1 MNFDSLTTILPA
13 WALQEV
19 TLRRAQPAGITAACA
34 ALDREHYLRAPQIT
48 KPDPMDS
55 AQANLP
61 VLTRPASGQNG
72 RSCSCESIQLQMYQ
86 TPCMP
91 SPHEL
96 PIYELE
102 DRLIAAVRAQGRLIV
117 QAPTGSGKS
126 TQVPQMLLNHGL
138 LGAGEVVVLQP
149 RRLAARMLA
158 KRVAEEVGTK
168 LGDVVGYQIRLD
180 SRVSKAT
187 RIRFVTE
194 GILLRQMSFDQSLRG
209 ISAIIFDEFHERHLY
224 GDISLAR
231 AVQIQQTI
239 RPDLKIIVMSA
250 TLDAAMLKTY
260 LAPCDVLTSQ
270 GRTFP
275 VVIEYLPKTVDFEHD
290 PVWVVA
296 TRECERLAASS
307 TGDILVFMPGAFE
320 ISRTVQDVQGSHALR
335 GFLCYPLH
343 GELPPE
349 QQDRA
354 VARYD
359 TRKII
364 VSTNVA
370 ETSLTID
377 GVMAV
382 VDCGLARVARYDPQR
397 GINTLLIEKI
407 SVASSDQRAG
417 RAGRTAPGVCVRLW
431 TEREHAQRPL
441 QELPEVKRLD
451 LAEVVLTLKAA
462 EIDDIANFPWL
473 EKPEP
478 KALERAEGLLEDLG
492 AVGRV
497 VPDEP
502 ETVGGPS
509 GPALPVKFTRITET
523 GRRMLRFPMHPRYAR
538 MFLAAQDY
546 GCVRSVALMA
556 ALTQGRNFLL
566 RNVDKRTAE
575 AREELFGEEHESDFF
590 LLMRAWRYADKA
602 GYNQDAC
609 RRLGIHVQGV
619 RQVGPLFQ
627 QFLEIAQ
634 AEGLDVAEKRIDG
647 VAVRKCV
654 LVGFSDHLARRLD
667 GGTLRCELV
676 HKRRGV
682 LARESCIDQAPLLV
696 AAEITE
702 IESRGEVNV
711 LLNLCTA
718 IEEAWLKEIFPA
730 DFQDAGGVLYDEHAK
745 RVLARKER
753 RFRDLVLES
762 KQTAEEPPEG
772 EAAVLLAREVT
783 AGRIVLTEWD
793 EAVEQWIIR
802 VNCLA
807 KWWPEL
813 EVNPITAAD
822 RATLIEQICYGS
834 YGARELKDKPVMP
847 VLRDWLL
854 AAQLAVLDDYLP
866 ERLVMAN
873 GRKARLTYTKD
884 GPPVL
889 SARIQELYGVNSTF
903 TLGHGRVPVKIEV
916 LAPNQRPIQV
926 TEDLSNF
933 WREQYPKIKT
943 ELSRRYPRHE
953 WR

>member
-1 MNFDSLTTILPA
+1 M
-13 WALQEV
+13 
-19 TLRRAQPAGITAACA
+19 
-34 ALDREHYLRAPQIT
+34 
-48 KPDPMDS
+48 PDPR
-55 AQANLP
+55 Q
-61 VLTRPASGQNG
+61 
-72 RSCSCESIQLQMYQ
+72 
-86 TPCMP
+86 
-91 SPHEL
+91 L

-102 DRLIAAVRAQGRLIV
+102 QKLVDSLRAQGRLIV

-138 LGAGEVVVLQP
+138 LGERGEVVVLQP

-158 KRVAEEVGTK
+158 KRVAEEVGTR

-180 SRVSKAT
+180 SRVSEAT

-194 GILLRQMSFDQSLRG
+194 GILLRQMSFDPTLRG
-209 ISAIIFDEFHERHLY
+209 ISAIVFDEFHERHLY

-231 AVQIQQTI
+231 AIQIQQTR
-239 RPDLKIIVMSA
+239 RPDLKLVVMSA
-250 TLDAAMLKTY
+250 TLDAALLKDY
-260 LAPCDVLTSQ
+260 LAPCEVLTSQ

-275 VVIEYLPKTVDFEHD
+275 VRIDYLPKTVNFEHD
-290 PVWVVA
+290 PVWAVA
-296 TRECERLAASS
+296 ARECERIAAQT
-307 TGDILVFMPGAFE
+307 TGDLLVFMPGAFE
-320 ISRTVQDVQGSHALR
+320 ISRTVQEIQGSHALR
-335 GFLCYPLH
+335 GFACFPLH

-349 QQDRA
+349 AQDRA
-354 VARYD
+354 VARYEA
-359 TRKII
+359 RKII

-377 GVMAV
+377 GVTAV
-382 VDCGLARVARYDPQR
+382 VDSGLARVARYDPHR

-417 RAGRTAPGVCVRLW
+417 RAGRTAPGVCLRLW

-462 EIDDIANFPWL
+462 GIDDIYGFPWL

-478 KALERAEGLLEDLG
+478 KALERAETLLGDLG
-492 AVGRV
+492 ALHGVGLVSDR
-497 VPDEP
+497 
-502 ETVGGPS
+502 PS
-509 GPALPVKFTRITET
+509 STTATGNLTGAGHRPALLKITDV

-538 MFLAAQDY
+538 MFLAAQEY

-566 RNVDKRTAE
+566 RGVDRRTEE
-575 AREELFGEEHESDFF
+575 AREEIFGAESESDFF
-590 LLMRAWRYADKA
+590 LLMRAWRYAEKA
-602 GYNQDAC
+602 NYNMDAC
-609 RRLGIHVQGV
+609 RRLDIHVQAV
-619 RQVGPLFQ
+619 RQVGPLFE
-627 QFLEIAQ
+627 QFIEIAA
-634 AEGLDVAEKRIDG
+634 AEKLDVTEKRIDG
-647 VAVRKCV
+647 VAVRNCV
-654 LVGFSDHLARRLD
+654 LLGFSDHLARRLD
-667 GGTLRCELV
+667 KGTLRCELV
-676 HKRRGV
+676 HARKGV
-682 LARESCIDQAPLLV
+682 LARESVIQNSPLLV

-702 IESRGEVNV
+702 IESRGEVNTI
-711 LLNLCTA
+711 LNLNTA
-718 IEEAWLKEIFPA
+718 IEEAWLKELFPE
-730 DFQDAGGVLYDEHAK
+730 DFHDASGVVYDETQR

-762 KQTAEEPPEG
+762 KQTADEPPEG
-772 EAAVLLAREVT
+772 QAAALLAREVL
-783 AGRIVLTEWD
+783 AGRIQLTEWN
-793 EAVEQWIIR
+793 ETVENWITR

-813 EVNPITAAD
+813 EVNPITNAD

-854 AAQLAVLDDYLP
+854 AEQLAVLDEYLP
-866 ERLVMAN
+866 ERIEMAN
-873 GRKARLTYTKD
+873 GRKARVRYEKD

-889 SARIQELYGVNSTF
+889 SARIQELYGVSAKF

-926 TEDLSNF
+926 TDDLSNF

>member
-1 MNFDSLTTILPA
+1 MPA
-13 WALQEV
+13 
-19 TLRRAQPAGITAACA
+19 
-34 ALDREHYLRAPQIT
+34 
-48 KPDPMDS
+48 
-55 AQANLP
+55 
-61 VLTRPASGQNG
+61 
-72 RSCSCESIQLQMYQ
+72 
-86 TPCMP
+86 
-91 SPHEL
+91 PHEL

-102 DRLIAAVRAQGRLIV
+102 ERLIAAVRGQGRLIV

-138 LGAGEVVVLQP
+138 LGDGEVVVLQP

-158 KRVAEEVGTK
+158 KRVAEEIGTR

-180 SRVSKAT
+180 SRVSEQT

-194 GILLRQMSFDQSLRG
+194 GILLRQMSFDPMLRG
-209 ISAIIFDEFHERHLY
+209 VSAIVFDEFHERHLY

-231 AVQIQQTI
+231 ALQIQQSK

-250 TLDAAMLKTY
+250 TLDTVQLRDY
-260 LAPCDVLTSQ
+260 LTPCEVLTSQ

-275 VVIEYLPKTVDFEHD
+275 VQVEYLSKSVDFDHD
-290 PVWVVA
+290 PVWAVA
-296 TRECERLAASS
+296 VRECERIAARTS
-307 TGDILVFMPGAFE
+307 GDILVFMPGAYE
-320 ISRTVQDVQGSHALR
+320 IGRTVQEVQGSHALR
-335 GFLCYPLH
+335 GFACFPLH
-343 GELPPE
+343 GELPPD

-377 GVMAV
+377 GVTAV
-382 VDCGLARVARYDPQR
+382 VDSGLARVARYDPHR

-407 SVASSDQRAG
+407 SAASADQRAG

-431 TEREHAQRPL
+431 TESEHARRPL

-462 EIDDIANFPWL
+462 GIDDIYGFPWL
-473 EKPEP
+473 EKPDP
-478 KALERAEGLLEDLG
+478 RSLERAETLLQDLG
-492 AVGRV
+492 ALY
-497 VPDEP
+497 
-502 ETVGGPS
+502 GP
-509 GPALPVKFTRITET
+509 GKGITEL
-523 GRRMLRFPMHPRYAR
+523 GRKMLRFPMHPRYAR

-575 AREELFGEEHESDFF
+575 ARAELFGEEHESDFF

-602 GYNQDAC
+602 NYHPDAC
-609 RRLGIHVQGV
+609 RRLGIHIQSA
-619 RQVGPLFQ
+619 RQVGPLFER
-627 QFLEIAQ
+627 FLEIAQ
-634 AEGLDVAEKRIDG
+634 AEKLDIGEKRVDG

-654 LVGFSDHLARRLD
+654 LLGFSDHLAKRLD
-667 GGTLRCELV
+667 QGTLRCELV
-676 HKRRGV
+676 HKRKGL
-682 LARESCIDQAPLLV
+682 LARESCIDRAPLFV

-702 IESRGEVNV
+702 IESRGEVNT
-711 LLNLCTA
+711 LLSLCTA
-718 IEEAWLKEIFPA
+718 VEEAWLKELFPE
-730 DFQDAGGVLYDEHAK
+730 DFTDTRGVAYDPTMR
-745 RVLARKER
+745 RVLARRER

-762 KQTAEEPPEG
+762 KQTAEEPPDG
-772 EAAVLLAREVT
+772 EAAAILAREVM
-783 AGRIVLTEWD
+783 AGNIVLTEWN
-793 EAVEQWIIR
+793 EAVEQWITR

-813 EVNPITAAD
+813 EVNPITEAD
-822 RATLIEQICYGS
+822 RATLIEQICYGCHS
-834 YGARELKDKPVMP
+834 ARELKDKPVMP

-854 AAQLAVLDDYLP
+854 PEQLALLDDYLP

-873 GRKARLTYTKD
+873 GRKARLTYYKD

-889 SARIQELYGVNSTF
+889 SARIQELYGVSSKF

-926 TEDLSNF
+926 TDDLSNF
-933 WREQYPKIKT
+933 WKEQYPKLKP

>member
-1 MNFDSLTTILPA
+1 
-13 WALQEV
+13 
-19 TLRRAQPAGITAACA
+19 
-34 ALDREHYLRAPQIT
+34 
-48 KPDPMDS
+48 
-55 AQANLP
+55 
-61 VLTRPASGQNG
+61 
-72 RSCSCESIQLQMYQ
+72 
-86 TPCMP
+86 MP
-91 SPHEL
+91 SPREL

-102 DRLIAAVRAQGRLIV
+102 ERLIAAVSGQGRLIV

-126 TQVPQMLLNHGL
+126 TQVPQMLLNRGL
-138 LGAGEVVVLQP
+138 LGDGEVVVLQP

-168 LGDVVGYQIRLD
+168 LGDLVGYQIRLD
-180 SRVSKAT
+180 SKVSKAT

-194 GILLRQMSFDQSLRG
+194 GILLRQMSFDARLRG
-209 ISAIIFDEFHERHLY
+209 ISAIVFDEFHERHLY

-231 AVQIQQTI
+231 ALQIQRST
-239 RPDLKIIVMSA
+239 RPDLKVIVMSA
-250 TLDAAMLKTY
+250 TLDAALLKNY
-260 LAPCDVLTSQ
+260 LAPCEVLASQ

-275 VVIEYLPKTVDFEHD
+275 VQVEYLPKSVDFEHD
-290 PVWVVA
+290 PVWSVA
-296 TRECERLAASS
+296 ARECERVASRAS
-307 TGDILVFMPGAFE
+307 GDILVFMAGAYE
-320 ISRTVQDVQGSHALR
+320 INRTVQEIQGSHSLR
-335 GFLCYPLH
+335 GFVCYPLH

-354 VARYD
+354 VARHD
-359 TRKII
+359 ARKII

-377 GVMAV
+377 GVTVV
-382 VDCGLARVARYDPQR
+382 VDCGLARVARFDPHR

-407 SVASSDQRAG
+407 SVASADQRAG

-451 LAEVVLTLKAA
+451 LSEVVLTLKAA
-462 EIDDIANFPWL
+462 GIDDISNFPWL
-473 EKPEP
+473 EKPES
-478 KALERAEGLLEDLG
+478 KALERAESLLEDLG
-492 AVGRV
+492 AIGAAATSPRLTDRAGVGAA
-497 VPDEP
+497 
-502 ETVGGPS
+502 PS
-509 GPALPVKFTRITET
+509 KAITEI
-523 GRRMLRFPMHPRYAR
+523 GRRMLRFPVHPRYAR
-538 MFLAAQDY
+538 MLLAAQEY

-566 RNVDKRTAE
+566 RGVDKRTQE
-575 AREELFGEEHESDFF
+575 ARDELFGEEHESDFF

-602 GYNQDAC
+602 GYNLDAC
-609 RRLGIHVQGV
+609 RRLGIHAQSV
-619 RQVGPLFQ
+619 RQVGPLFE
-627 QFLEIAQ
+627 QFLEIAEG
-634 AEGLDVAEKRIDG
+634 EGLDIGEKRIDG

-654 LVGFSDHLARRLD
+654 LVGFSDQLAKRLD

-682 LARESCIDQAPLLV
+682 LARESCIDRATLLV

-718 IEEAWLKEIFPA
+718 VEEVWLKELFPA
-730 DFQDAGGVLYDEHAK
+730 DFLDSSGVSYDETAR
-745 RVLARKER
+745 RVISRKER

-762 KQTAEEPPEG
+762 KQTADEPPEG
-772 EAAVLLAREVT
+772 EAAILLAREVA
-783 AGRIVLTEWD
+783 AGRITLVEWN

-813 EVNPITAAD
+813 EVNPITDAD
-822 RATLIEQICYGS
+822 RATLIEQICYGCF
-834 YGARELKDKPVMP
+834 GARELKDKPVMP
-847 VLRDWLL
+847 ALRDWLL
-854 AAQLAVLDDYLP
+854 AEQLAVLDEYLP
-866 ERLVMAN
+866 ERLIMAN

-889 SARIQELYGVNSTF
+889 SARIQELYGVNSKF

-926 TEDLSNF
+926 TDDLSAF
-933 WREQYPKIKT
+933 WRDMYPKVKT